1 MSGAARTGDISSHGG
16 LLIAITSQTQIDGRN
31 PITVGALHLC
41 PPPDTWHGPNIVITG
56 SPTSMVEG
64 KNQSRIGDVCAC
76 GAVIVSGS
84 GTVDVG

>member
-56 SPTSMVEG
+56 SSTSMVEG

>member
-64 KNQSRIGDVCAC
+64 KAQSRIGDVCAC